1 MPRPRSIGAALAAA
15 LFLAGPFTGAAA
27 LAQDMAAAPAGTA
40 APAAEAPWLTT
51 LRAGTPQEG
60 FDLAVTMARRAVRTT
75 QPDVDVLKAQRPEYA
90 SDADSLI
97 AVSGAAAQWFATI
110 AAANDYWRD

>member
-1 MPRPRSIGAALAAA
+1 MSGSRSIGTTLAAV
-15 LFLAGPFTGAAA
+15 LFLAGPLTGAAA
-27 LAQDMAAAPAGTA
+27 LAQDMASPAAGTA

-51 LRAGTPQEG
+51 LRTGTPQEG
-60 FDLAVTMARRAVRTT
+60 FDLAVTMARRAVKTT

-90 SDADSLI
+90 ANADSLI

>member
-1 MPRPRSIGAALAAA
+1 MSRPRSIGTALAAA
-15 LFLAGPFTGAAA
+15 LFLAGAFTSGAA
-27 LAQDMAAAPAGTA
+27 LAQDMAAPAAGTA

-51 LRAGTPQEG
+51 LRTGTPQEG

-90 SDADSLI
+90 TDADSLI